1 VFHYIQGALSIKQP
15 TQIVLDVQGVGY
27 ELSIPISTYQKLP
40 DLNQQVKLLTHFHI
54 REDAQQLFGFY
65 TEAERT
71 LFRVLTSVSGIGPKV
86 GLAMLSSVEVSDI
99 KMAIVGGDLTVLTAI
114 PGIGKK
120 TAERI
125 VVELKEKIVVD
136 EIDKKNRAAL
146 GSDGDEALS
155 LGVAALTQLG
165 YKKVDADKVIRKVIE
180 KEGTD
185 ISVELLLKESLK
197 NI

>member
-1 VFHYIQGALSIKQP
+1 MFHYIQGALSIKQP